1 MARNSY
7 NEGRTK
13 QSSFYKPTQPHSIP
27 NLKMHSFKAH
37 FVIIEE
43 NNCPLY
49 HVGEEFLLTGQAFSA
64 SGKKEACLILVREM
78 TQLLFTLLSETETG
92 DGLDCSTVY
101 SCSGCNGLI
110 KFRVTAVSDSG
121 AKEEK
126 HLALNPEQEELF
138 NKIIG
143 CPFFAQ
149 IPADYLKGMIQLF
162 REKKIA
168 RGQILIEK
176 GERNQDIFIVLSGEL
191 SVDDGPVHITRLGPG
206 ELCGEMSYFAG
217 NIAGATVTGFCET
230 AVIAVGGELFSR
242 IIEESPSVQLFL
254 SQLLANRLLLANKA
268 RLDDFDSSMQ
278 GRLSEMEPS
287 ELFQILHM
295 HRKTGILSFT
305 FPGKKGR
312 VAFCEGR
319 VVKASCDRL
328 VNREA
333 VYAVLAETEG
343 SYQFRSGLS
352 PAQMKS
358 EEIAD
363 FNALLME
370 GMQRIDE
377 GSASG

>member
-1 MARNSY
+1 MR
-7 NEGRTK
+7 
-13 QSSFYKPTQPHSIP
+13 SFR
-27 NLKMHSFKAH
+27 AE

-49 HVGEEFLLTGQAFSA
+49 RVGEDFLLTGQAFSA
-64 SGKKEACLILVREM
+64 PGKKEACLILVREM
-78 TQLLFTLLSETETG
+78 TELLFTLLSEMETG
-92 DGLDCSTVY
+92 KSQACSTVY

-110 KFRVTAVSDSG
+110 KFKVTAVSDSG
-121 AKEEK
+121 AKKNK
-126 HLALNPEQEELF
+126 HVALDPELQDLF

-143 CPFFAQ
+143 CPLFAS
-149 IPADYLKGMIQLF
+149 ISADYLKGTVHLF
-162 REKKIA
+162 REKKIVK
-168 RGQILIEK
+168 GQVLIEK
-176 GERNQDIFIVLSGEL
+176 GERNQDIFLVLSGEL
-191 SVDDGPVHITRLGPG
+191 SVDDGPLHITRLGPG

-217 NIAGATVTGFCET
+217 NIARATVTGFTET
-230 AVIAVGGELFSR
+230 ELIAVSGELFSQ

-254 SQLLANRLLLANKA
+254 SQLLAKRLLLANKA

-278 GRLSEMEPS
+278 GRLTEMEPS

-312 VAFCEGR
+312 VAFREGR
-319 VVKASCDRL
+319 VITASCSGL
-328 VNREA
+328 VNRDA

-352 PAQMKS
+352 PAQMKI

-370 GMQRIDE
+370 GMRRLDE
-377 GSASG
+377 GSATF